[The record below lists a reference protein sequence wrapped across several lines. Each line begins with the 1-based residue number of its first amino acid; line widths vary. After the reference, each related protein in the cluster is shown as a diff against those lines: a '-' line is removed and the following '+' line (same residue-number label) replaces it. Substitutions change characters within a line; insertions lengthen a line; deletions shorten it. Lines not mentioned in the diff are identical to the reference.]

1 MTTIVPGPPSAMGEP
16 TAGTGST
23 WRAEAERVARV
34 AVGGL
39 LAGLV
44 GGFLVGGVG
53 GRLAMRVV
61 AVQTPD
67 HYQGLTTDDGATTG
81 EISLGGT
88 LSLVVFVTLVG
99 VLGGL
104 LYVIVRPI
112 LPQATGWRL
121 AAWGATTGVLGGVSV
136 VQRDGVDY
144 TVLGSPAVSVAMFVA
159 LVAAYGVV
167 TAAVADRLLRPDG
180 WARAAPLRRVLPAL
194 ILLVPAVGAVLLLLV
209 LGAVVVAVRVQGWQ
223 RRIPVA
229 ALTAVGRIGLVLLVG
244 TGAVSLSRTIA
255 DVV

>member
-1 MTTIVPGPPSAMGEP
+1 MTTTAPGEPAARGEP
-16 TAGTGST
+16 TTSTGST
-23 WRAEAERVARV
+23 WRGEIERVARV

-39 LAGLV
+39 LGGLV

-88 LSLVVFVTLVG
+88 ISLVVFVTLVG
-99 VLGGL
+99 VIGGL
-104 LYVIVRPI
+104 LYVAVRPI
-112 LPQATGWRL
+112 LPPAPGLRL
-121 AAWGATTGVLGGVSV
+121 AAWGVTTGVLGGVSV
-136 VQRDGVDY
+136 VQSDGVDY
-144 TVLGSPAVSVAMFVA
+144 TVLGSPAASVVMFVA
-159 LVAAYGVV
+159 LVAGYGVV

-180 WARAAPLRRVLPAL
+180 WARTASLRRVLPAL
-194 ILLVPAVGAVLLLLV
+194 ILVAPAVGFLPPLV
-209 LGAVVVAVRVQGWQ
+209 VVAAVVVAVRVQGWQ
-223 RRIPVA
+223 RRLPVA

-244 TGAVSLSRTIA
+244 AVAVSLTRTIA